1 MVLNRAQRSADIQVA
16 GAAGAGANLV
26 REAEETICRAY
37 ALNSVKISCV
47 QPAQPKAQEPVRSA
61 PVSEPQGEPKPK
73 AEPKPEQ
80 GDPFARTEAIRRA
93 AMERS
98 SVRPAAHAERK
109 AKGEA
114 IFGRAVTKRPTPMNE
129 LELDMGVVVVEGDVF
144 AVDHKE
150 LKKRGAW
157 VVAFDLTD
165 YTGSIRVN
173 KFFPGDEGKPIV
185 DGVKKG
191 MHLKVQGRLN
201 MDRFYGDMVLEPMAI
216 TTAPQELRQDTA
228 PEKRVELHLHT
239 NMSAMDA
246 LTAVGFKTDSVI
258 GSDKNVVKRAERWGH
273 PAIAIT
279 DHGVAHAFPNAKHSA
294 KNIKILFGVEAYYL
308 NDVDDRVVVHGQPD
322 QPFDD
327 EIVCFDIETT
337 GLDRRREVI
346 IEIGAVVLKNGE
358 VGERFNTFVSPG
370 RILNPD
376 IIRSPASP
384 TRCWR
389 APPARRRPCGPF
401 WTLWGTGPWP
411 PTTRTST
418 WALSPPGAGN
428 TASPLRTPPS
438 TA

>member
-1 MVLNRAQRSADIQVA
+1 MSKVIPFLEMFSALGRWTELANAVEPWQITAVVLNRAQRSADIQVS

-47 QPAQPKAQEPVRSA
+47 QPATQPEQPAQAQEPVRPA
-61 PVSEPQGEPKPK
+61 PVSKPQGEPKPK

-173 KFFPGDEGKPIV
+173 KFFPGDEGKPI
-185 DGVKKG
+185 
-191 MHLKVQGRLN
+191 
-201 MDRFYGDMVLEPMAI
+201 P
-216 TTAPQELRQDTA
+216 
-228 PEKRVELHLHT
+228 
-239 NMSAMDA
+239 
-246 LTAVGFKTDSVI
+246 
-258 GSDKNVVKRAERWGH
+258 
-273 PAIAIT
+273 
-279 DHGVAHAFPNAKHSA
+279 
-294 KNIKILFGVEAYYL
+294 
-308 NDVDDRVVVHGQPD
+308 
-322 QPFDD
+322 
-327 EIVCFDIETT
+327 T
-337 GLDRRREVI
+337 GCR
-346 IEIGAVVLKNGE
+346 
-358 VGERFNTFVSPG
+358 
-370 RILNPD
+370 
-376 IIRSPASP
+376 
-384 TRCWR
+384 
-389 APPARRRPCGPF
+389 GP
-401 WTLWGTGPWP
+401 L
-411 PTTRTST
+411 
-418 WALSPPGAGN
+418 
-428 TASPLRTPPS
+428 
-438 TA
+438 